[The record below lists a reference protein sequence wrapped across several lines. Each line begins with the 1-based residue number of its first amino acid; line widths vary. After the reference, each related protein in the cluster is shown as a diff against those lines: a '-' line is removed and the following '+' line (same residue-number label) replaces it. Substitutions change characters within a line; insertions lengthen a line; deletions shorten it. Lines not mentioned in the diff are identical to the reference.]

1 VSPSGKWASSR
12 RRAELPADWPA
23 IRRRI
28 FERDGWRCT
37 EVEDGERCVR
47 AATDCDHVGDKH
59 DHGEANLT
67 SLCGPHHDA
76 KSAQQGVDERRRR
89 REAKFRPPPMH
100 PGRIL

>member
-1 VSPSGKWASSR
+1 MSGGWKGSARRSELPPGWYSEIRPRILARDGHRCTFIFPSGQ
-12 RRAELPADWPA
+12 
-23 IRRRI
+23 
-28 FERDGWRCT
+28 RCT
-37 EVEDGERCVR
+37 TT
-47 AATDCDHVGDKH
+47 ATDVDHVGDKH
-59 DHGEANLT
+59 DHGDANLT